1 MFEYYI
7 RQQVWISL
15 RLYIGQILVGYGLGW
30 TAPIIPKLSDTNTSP
45 LPYELTET
53 ETSLIASIIYVGTIL
68 GPYVTSYLCN
78 AVGRKPCFILAGVSS
93 LISFLL
99 LAIANNLAM
108 IYVGRILCGLGSG
121 IIFIVNLVYIGEIA
135 STNIRGILL
144 TSNAIFTTLGTLIVY
159 SIGPFVSYPLVSYIA
174 VPISGIYLLGI
185 IFIPESPTSL
195 MLKCILHTFYVVK
208 K

>member
-135 STNIRGILL
+135 STNIRDRRDAARNVLEQLGRRKEYHDYEEMNKNVEEHSALEEWKQLLTVKSNRKALFITLTLGIL
-144 TSNAIFTTLGTLIVY
+144 
-159 SIGPFVSYPLVSYIA
+159 
-174 VPISGIYLLGI
+174 
-185 IFIPESPTSL
+185 
-195 MLKCILHTFYVVK
+195 
-208 K
+208 